1 MKKLK
6 SISALLLALILV
18 FGCFAGCGAT
28 AESSEP
34 TTAEVSAAEPVSE
47 EAAAAPAAEEVAE
60 EAVSEEV
67 TVSAVEEAPVEE
79 PQIQIE
85 YPIPGDYSFDVLYS
99 KPTILDATIMSGED
113 FDASLSWETAVQNT
127 GVTLV
132 WQSVSEQ
139 AWETQ
144 ISLIL
149 AAGDYPDACNS
160 DIDYTTRKTGL
171 VEDEVMLDLAE
182 LVPENMPNYHAL
194 LQSDEAFANCVYE
207 TTGQLVQI
215 QSRADTFINSGFNIR
230 TDWLSE
236 LGMEIPGT
244 ISELEEFLLACKDKY
259 GLSNSF
265 EMVADLNVG
274 LSRSY
279 NVKCEGDRMG
289 YQLAEEGSD
298 EIVWSGSLPA
308 FRDYIQLLRSW
319 YEKGIFN
326 DDYLNISNQNGN
338 VQSTFLS
345 GSAAAWHFDC
355 SAMLYD
361 NIEGTPIPD
370 LALVED
376 ESTNISG
383 ITDQAKTATTGKMM
397 VFTAC
402 ENPEIFCQFIDY
414 FFTEEGNLL
423 ANWGIEGETYTIGEN
438 GKPSYTDLV
447 LGDTACFMYLLR
459 SARYGLYWAPTDFD
473 VSLMIADYTPEQFEA
488 VDMWVA
494 TRDSYLCYPPN
505 FQLSSEDQEVV
516 STYENDCAT
525 YFWENTYK
533 VISCQLTMED
543 FDAVV
548 ATTMEMGMNE
558 IVDAY
563 NHSYTEFL
571 NG

>member
-1 MKKLK
+1 MKKLHQ
-6 SISALLLALILV
+6 ISALLLALLLV
-18 FGCFAGCGAT
+18 MGCFAGCGTT
-28 AESSEP
+28 ASTQESSQSS
-34 TTAEVSAAEPVSE
+34 AVSAPVSADDTQPEPEASVPADVPE
-47 EAAAAPAAEEVAE
+47 EA
-60 EAVSEEV
+60 S
-67 TVSAVEEAPVEE
+67 TVEEAEAPAVS
-79 PQIQIE
+79 ID
-85 YPIPGDYSFDVLYS
+85 YPIPGDNSFSVLYS

-113 FDASLSWETAVQNT
+113 FDASLSWETAVKNT
-127 GVTLV
+127 GVTLE
-132 WQSVSEQ
+132 WESISEQ
-139 AWETQ
+139 AWDTQ

-149 AAGDYPDACNS
+149 AAQDYPDACNS
-160 DIDYTTRKTGL
+160 NIDYTTRKTGL
-171 VEDEVMLDLAE
+171 VEDEIMLDLAE
-182 LVPENMPNYHAL
+182 LIPQNMPNYYNL

-207 TTGQLVQI
+207 STGQLVLI
-215 QSRADTFINSGFNIR
+215 QSRASTFINSGFNIR
-230 TDWLSE
+230 TDWLEE
-236 LGMEIPGT
+236 LGMEIPST
-244 ISELEEFLLACKDKY
+244 LDQLEEFLLAAKDKY
-259 GLSNSF
+259 NLTNAF

-274 LSRSY
+274 LSRSF

-308 FRDYIQLLRSW
+308 FRDYIEFLRSW

-345 GSAAAWHFDC
+345 GNTAAWHFDC
-355 SAMLYD
+355 SGMLYD

-370 LALVED
+370 FALVED

-383 ITDQAKTATTGKMM
+383 VTEEAKTGTTGMMM

-402 ENPEIFCQFIDY
+402 HDPEIFLQFLDY

-423 ANWGIEGETYTIGEN
+423 ANWGLEGETYTIGDN
-438 GKPSYTDLV
+438 GKPTYTDLV
-447 LGDTACFMYLLR
+447 LGDTDCFMYLLR

-494 TRDSYLCYPPN
+494 TRGSYLCTPPN
-505 FQLSSEDQEVV
+505 FGLTSEDQEIV
-516 STYENDCAT
+516 STYENDCST

-543 FDAVV
+543 FDQAVQ
-548 ATTMEMGMNE
+548 TTLDMGMNE
-558 IVDAY
+558 IVEAY
-563 NHSYTEFL
+563 NHSYSEFL
-571 NG
+571 AS